1 MHISLAHLVVVLK
14 GTPGVGAGAC
24 KLGDGARL
32 LAEDEAMMGVEGVAT
47 VEVEAGARGMG
58 LPGSRA
64 DGMCFG
70 KALSTSL
77 S

>member
-1 MHISLAHLVVVLK
+1 MHIRLAHLVVVLK
-14 GTPGVGAGAC
+14 GTLGVGAGAC
-24 KLGDGARL
+24 KLGDEARL
-32 LAEDEAMMGVEGVAT
+32 IVEDEAMMGVEGEAT
-47 VEVEAGARGMG
+47 VEVEVGALGMG
-58 LPGSRA
+58 LSGSRT